1 MLRLYIINL
10 LYVDKNLFSLERT
23 QKDYSVL
30 NEQYTIQEMDVIFWG
45 LVIKAINNKIGVDKK
60 DYLVLIID
68 S

>member
-60 DYLVLIID
+60 IM
-68 S
+68 